1 MTDDDPISPQT
12 LLRLQQ
18 RAQQTGISADDMLNR
33 LLDEGTRLLIEA
45 VTDIVSLHTI
55 EGVYVYITAA
65 VKDVLGYSTH
75 EMLGRRGVNFFHP
88 DDIPILKEAHHSVMT
103 KGVSVMEYRA
113 RHKNGGYVWL
123 ETINYGMRDSFTGE
137 IIEIVAVSREITER
151 KQSQEA
157 LRRSEA
163 NYQLLFQEAPIAI
176 WKQDWHEVKAYLD
189 QLTQT
194 GIADI
199 EAYMRKNP
207 RAVSDSLRLV
217 KILDANPFAL
227 HLYKAKSVEEY
238 QQQFYQL
245 TDIYDSQIA
254 SLAAI
259 AHGDTRFSGEYINYN
274 LLGEKIYL
282 LLKWIVMPGHTDTYD
297 EVMVVTVDITEQKR
311 YEESL
316 RENDHFITRFR
327 KEQEHH
333 ALIQRSVSALSHDLR
348 TPLSVIATSK
358 DLLLRYFD
366 KLTKEKR
373 KEKLDS
379 IGRQLEF
386 ALELLDETVLTV
398 TGTMNER
405 PFHPMPINL
414 AKLCQVSV
422 DEVGMSYG
430 AENRLRFV
438 NMGQVDMVLAD
449 EILVSR
455 ILLNL
460 LTNAVKYSP
469 NNAEIRLELDRNKEY
484 VVLRVVDKG
493 VGIHADNLP
502 HIFEPFYRVLE
513 MKEISGTGL
522 GLSIVKECVERH
534 HGHIHV
540 ESQLGKGTTFT
551 VELPALIG
559 DTVGV

>member
-1 MTDDDPISPQT
+1 MTDDDDAISPQA
-12 LLRLQQ
+12 LQRLKQ

-33 LLDEGTRLLIEA
+33 LLDEGSRLLIES

-55 EGVYVYITAA
+55 EGEYVYITAA

-88 DDIPILKEAHHSVMT
+88 DDIPILKEAHHNLMT
-103 KGVSVMEYRA
+103 KGVAVMEYRA

-123 ETINYGMRDSFTGE
+123 ETINYGMRDAFTGE
-137 IIEIVAVSREITER
+137 IIEIIAVSREITER
-151 KQSQEA
+151 KKSEQALQE
-157 LRRSEA
+157 SEA
-163 NYQLLFQEAPIAI
+163 NYELLFNEAPIAI
-176 WKQDWHEVKAYLD
+176 WKQDWHEVKIYLD
-189 QLTQT
+189 QLKQK
-194 GIADI
+194 GIHNI
-199 EAYMRKNP
+199 ESYMRRNP
-207 RAVSDSLRLV
+207 QEVMNSLRLV
-217 KILDANPFAL
+217 KILDANAYAL
-227 HLYKAKSVEEY
+227 RLYKAKTLEEY
-238 QQQFYQL
+238 QQRFQ
-245 TDIYDSQIA
+245 QIVDVSDLQA
-254 SLAAI
+254 ISLASI
-259 AHGDTRFSGEYINYN
+259 ARGETRFSGEYINYN

-282 LLKWIVMPGHTDTYD
+282 LLKWIVMPGHDTYD
-297 EVMVVTVDITEQKR
+297 EVLVVTVDITEQKR

-316 RENDHFITRFR
+316 RENERFIARFR
-327 KEQEHH
+327 KEQEHN

-358 DLLLRYFD
+358 DLLLRHFD
-366 KLTKEKR
+366 KLTNEKR

-398 TGTMNER
+398 SGTMNER
-405 PFHPMPINL
+405 LFHPMPIHL

-430 AENRLRFV
+430 TENRLRFMNV
-438 NMGQVDMVLAD
+438 GQVDMALAD

-460 LTNAVKYSP
+460 LTNAIKYSP
-469 NNAEIRLELDRNKEY
+469 NNAEIRLELDRNEDF

-493 VGIHADNLP
+493 VGIHPDNLP
-502 HIFEPFYRVLE
+502 RIFEPFYRVLE
-513 MKEISGTGL
+513 SQEISGTGL

-534 HGHIHV
+534 HGHIRV
-540 ESQLGKGTTFT
+540 ESQLGKGTTFI
-551 VELPALIG
+551 VELPALIR